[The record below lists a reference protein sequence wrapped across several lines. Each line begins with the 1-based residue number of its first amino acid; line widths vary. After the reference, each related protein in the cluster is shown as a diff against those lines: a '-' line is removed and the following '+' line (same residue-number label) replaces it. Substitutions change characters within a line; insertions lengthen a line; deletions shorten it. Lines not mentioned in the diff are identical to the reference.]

1 MENNK
6 MEAPDTGA
14 GTEPRRPF
22 YEPEISDS
30 VEVVKGN
37 PAATTLFAVAGSFV
51 TP

>member
-6 MEAPDTGA
+6 MEASDSRA
-14 GTEPRRPF
+14 DAEQRRPF
-22 YEPEISDS
+22 CEPEISDS

>member
-1 MENNK
+1 MENKK
-6 MEAPDTGA
+6 MEVPESGGDT
-14 GTEPRRPF
+14 EQRRPF
-22 YEPEISDS
+22 CEPEISDS